1 VDGVAVLFVLG
12 ISILFQLVAA
22 FLAARLIRV
31 TGSRIPWVLIAASV
45 TLMALRR
52 GIALAR
58 LISGDFAYP
67 PDPLA
72 ELVAFATS
80 TIMLVGIALIAPL
93 FRSIQRSEDALRES
107 EEKYRLLTETAMDI
121 IFAHEMDGRIIYAN
135 RTGQEISGYGEE
147 ELLCMNIADV
157 IPSEY
162 LASMAERCA
171 GRSSGDRGVHLYQ
184 AEFVDAAG
192 RRIPVEVSSSPLV
205 RQDEPFGML
214 IVARDI
220 TDRKRVE
227 EELRQRNREL
237 ALLNRAGQALT
248 STLDLDQVLA
258 AVLEEVRRLLDV
270 TASSVWLVEPETG
283 ELICQQATGPHRD
296 AVRGWRLAPGEG
308 IAGWVAGSGESLIVS
323 DTQIDER
330 HFKGV
335 DQQVGLELRSI
346 LSVPL
351 RVKKEVI
358 GVLQVLDTAVNRFNA
373 ADVTLLGLLA
383 ASAAVAIDNARLVEA
398 MRQYTDE
405 LKVRNEELDAFA
417 HTVAHD
423 LKDPLAIVVGL
434 AEVLREESPALSDEE
449 SRRYLRKMAQSGRK
463 MSNIV
468 DELMLLAGVRKIEV
482 EMRPLD
488 MGSIVAEAMQRL
500 ADVIEEH
507 QAEIILPGTWPVAWG
522 YGPWVEEVW
531 VNYLSNALK
540 YGGRPPRVELGATAQ
555 VDGTVRFWVRDNG
568 PGLAPEEQARL
579 FTPFTRLEHVRVKG
593 HGLGLS
599 IVRRIV
605 EKLDG
610 QVGVESE
617 VGQGSVFSFTLPGA
631 AD

>member
-1 VDGVAVLFVLG
+1 M
-12 ISILFQLVAA
+12 
-22 FLAARLIRV
+22 
-31 TGSRIPWVLIAASV
+31 LIAASV

-52 GIALAR
+52 GITLAR
-58 LISGDFAYP
+58 LISGGLAYL

-72 ELVAFATS
+72 ELVAFAVS
-80 TIMLVGIALIAPL
+80 TIMLVGIALVAPF
-93 FRSIQRSEDALRES
+93 FRSVRRSEDVLRES
-107 EEKYRLLTETAMDI
+107 EEKYRLLAETAIDV
-121 IFAHEMDGRIIYAN
+121 IFAYDVNGRIIYAN
-135 RTGQEISGYGEE
+135 KAGQEISGYGKEE
-147 ELLCMNIADV
+147 ILRMNIADV
-157 IPSEY
+157 IPSKY
-162 LASMAERCA
+162 LASMAEHRA
-171 GRSSGDRGVHLYQ
+171 ERSDGDQGVYLYRV
-184 AEFVDAAG
+184 EFVDKTG
-192 RRIPVEVSSSPLV
+192 RHIPVEVSSSPLV
-205 RQDEPFGML
+205 KQDELFGML

-220 TDRKRVE
+220 TQREQVE
-227 EELRQRNREL
+227 KELRRRNREL

-258 AVLEEVRRLLDV
+258 TVLEEVRRLLDV

-283 ELICQQATGPHRD
+283 ELICQHATGPGSD

-308 IAGWVAGSGESLIVS
+308 IAGWVATSGESLVAS
-323 DTQIDER
+323 DTQTDER

-335 DQQVGLELRSI
+335 DQQVGLEMRSI

-351 RVKKEVI
+351 RVKKDVT
-358 GVLQVLDTAVNRFNA
+358 GVLQVLDVAVNRFDA
-373 ADVTLLGLLA
+373 ADLTLLRLLA

-423 LKDPLAIVVGL
+423 LKDPLALVVGL
-434 AEVLREESPALSDEE
+434 AEVLREEYPTLSDEE
-449 SRRYLRKMAQSGRK
+449 LCRYLRKVAQSGRK
-463 MSNIV
+463 MSNII

-482 EMRPLD
+482 EMTPLD
-488 MGSIVAEAMQRL
+488 MGNIVAEAMQRL
-500 ADVIEEH
+500 ADMIEEH
-507 QAEIILPGTWPVAWG
+507 QAEVISPETWPVAWG

-555 VDGTVRFWVRDNG
+555 PNGTVRFWVRDDG
-568 PGLAPEEQARL
+568 PGLTPEEQARL
-579 FTPFTRLEHVRVKG
+579 FTPFTRLEQVCVKG

-610 QVGVESE
+610 QVGVESG
-617 VGQGSVFSFTLPGA
+617 VGQGSAFSFTLPGA

>member
-1 VDGVAVLFVLG
+1 VDSVEVLLVLG
-12 ISILFQLVAA
+12 ISILLQLAAA
-22 FLAARLIRV
+22 FLAVRLIRV
-31 TGSRIPWVLIAASV
+31 TGSRMPWILIAASV
-45 TLMALRR
+45 ALMALRR
-52 GIALAR
+52 GITFAR
-58 LISGDFAYP
+58 LISRDLAYP

-80 TIMLVGIALIAPL
+80 TIMLVGIAFVAPL
-93 FRSIQRSEDALRES
+93 FRSIRRSEDALRES
-107 EEKYRLLTETAMDI
+107 EEKYRLLAETAMDI
-121 IFAHEMDGRIIYAN
+121 IFAHDMYGRIIYAN
-135 RTGQEISGYGEE
+135 RAGQEISGYGEE
-147 ELLCMNIADV
+147 ELLRMNIADV
-157 IPSEY
+157 IPAEY
-162 LASMAERCA
+162 LASMAERRA
-171 GRSSGDRGVHLYQ
+171 GRSSGDRGVCLYQ
-184 AEFVDAAG
+184 AEFVDRAG
-192 RRIPVEVSSSPLV
+192 QHIPVEVSSSPLV
-205 RQDEPFGML
+205 RQDELFGMV

-220 TDRKRVE
+220 TDREQVDK
-227 EELRQRNREL
+227 ELRQRNREL

-258 AVLEEVRRLLDV
+258 TVLEEVRRLLDV
-270 TASSVWLVEPETG
+270 TASSVWLVELETG
-283 ELICQQATGPHRD
+283 ELICRQATGPGSD
-296 AVRGWRLAPGEG
+296 VVRGWRLAPGEG

-323 DTQIDER
+323 DTQSDER

-335 DQQVGLELRSI
+335 DQQVGLEMRSI

-351 RVKKEVI
+351 RVKKDVI
-358 GVLQVLDTAVNRFNA
+358 GVLQVLDIAVNRFDA
-373 ADVTLLGLLA
+373 ADVTLLRLLA

-405 LKVRNEELDAFA
+405 LKVRNEELDAFV

-423 LKDPLAIVVGL
+423 LKDPLALVVGL
-434 AEVLREESPALSDEE
+434 AEVLREEYPTLSDRELC
-449 SRRYLRKMAQSGRK
+449 RYLRKVAQSGRK
-463 MSNIV
+463 MSNII

-488 MGSIVAEAMQRL
+488 MGNIVAEAMQRL
-500 ADVIEEH
+500 ADMIEEH
-507 QAEIILPGTWPVAWG
+507 QAEIISPETWPVAWG

-555 VDGTVRFWVRDNG
+555 SNGAVRFWVRDNG
-568 PGLAPEEQARL
+568 PGLTPEEQARL
-579 FTPFTRLEHVRVKG
+579 FTPFTRLEQVCVKG